1 MHRLSRREFVRLS
14 TAGAVASPLLVEP
27 GLLRAAAPTAQEIVD
42 RIRQTVGVPWKADT
56 VDTFK
61 AGHPSTVVTGVVT
74 TSLATLDVLR
84 RAVPAG
90 AHLVITSGPTFYSR
104 TDSPTPPAGR
114 GRGAA
119 AAPPADPVFTAKN
132 ELIRTNNMVVWRFS
146 DHWRLRTPDP
156 FAQGIVDALGWAKQP
171 AGNVPG
177 HVTIP
182 AVTLETLVADVQ
194 AHLGIRGGMRI
205 IGNPRTRLQTIA
217 VLPGTVPIQA
227 ALSHLPKADAI
238 IAGEI
243 REWESSEYVRDAI
256 TAGRDKALV
265 LVGRS
270 VSEDPGM
277 KVCAQWLGTIVP
289 EAPVRW
295 LPAGDPYWR
304 PAA

>member
-1 MHRLSRREFVRLS
+1 MKRLSRREFVRLS
-14 TAGAVASPLLVEP
+14 AAGAVASPFVLDPAVV
-27 GLLRAAAPTAQEIVD
+27 GAAAPTAQEVVD
-42 RIRQTVGVPWKADT
+42 RIRKSLGMPWKADT

-61 AGHPSTVVTGVVT
+61 TGDPSTVVTGIVT
-74 TSLATLDVLR
+74 TSLATINVLR
-84 RAVPAG
+84 RAVQAG
-90 AHLVITSGPTFYSR
+90 ANMVITSGPTFYSR
-104 TDSPTPPAGR
+104 TDSPTPPADR

-119 AAPPADPVFTAKN
+119 APPPADPVFAAKN
-132 ELIRTNNMVVWRFS
+132 AFIKTNNLVVWRFS

-156 FAQGIVDALGWAKQP
+156 FAQGIIDALGWANHP
-171 AGNVPG
+171 AGSIPG
-177 HVTIP
+177 HVSVP
-182 AVTLETLVADVQ
+182 AVTLDALVADVK
-194 AHLGIRGGMRI
+194 AAFGARGGMRI
-205 IGNPRTRLQTIA
+205 IGNPQTRLQTIA

-227 ALSHLPKADAI
+227 ALTHLPKVDAI

-265 LVGRS
+265 LVGRT

-277 KVCAQWLGTIVP
+277 KVCAQWLGTILP

-304 PAA
+304 PAV